1 MNKTT
6 KYRILCAIAFF
17 IIFLIIW
24 YTLNFTFEKLDGA
37 YRAMISG
44 GLSAILAPRVHKVK
58 TQSGSQIYLKWIFLK
73 KPISI

>member
-1 MNKTT
+1 MNKPT

-24 YTLNFTFEKLDGA
+24 YTLNFTFEDLNGA

-44 GLSAILAPRVHKVK
+44 GLSAIFAPRVHKVK
-58 TQSGSQIYLKWIFLK
+58 TQSGSQIFVKWIFLK
-73 KPISI
+73 KPISV